1 MVNFR
6 FHLVSLVAVFL
17 ALGVGIIVGS
27 TVIDQATVQGLE
39 RNVKSLTGQRSD
51 ARQERDEARQ
61 ALSRWEKFDSE
72 LPAEVLA
79 GRLTDVPVLMV
90 AIDGVDPKVTA
101 RLHQWLATAKA
112 DDLGTLT
119 LTAKM
124 SLAADDDRRAVASLL
139 DIGDGRRDVVQRTL
153 LASLATALN
162 PPVAGA
168 ASATAPP
175 PTAAPAT
182 TATPSSTAT
191 PPPPAAPTGA
201 ELLGHLREAG
211 FVLYDAPDGAN
222 VDLSAIPKAGMRVVV
237 VSAAD
242 ANLSNAAVTTPFTA
256 LLVDQ
261 PGVSVVAA
269 DATPVGSDDPAFAA
283 MVRADGDLR
292 RRVSTVDDVSE
303 GYGQLALVL
312 AVEDLAGGAVGH
324 YGVAA
329 DQLLPPP
336 NR

>member
-1 MVNFR
+1 VVNFR

-61 ALSRWEKFDSE
+61 ALSRWQKFDGE

-79 GRLTDVPVLMV
+79 GRLTDVPVLIV
-90 AIDGVDPKVTA
+90 AVDGVDPKLTG

-119 LTAKM
+119 LTAKV
-124 SLAADDDRRAVASLL
+124 SLTADGDRRAVASLL

-153 LASLATALN
+153 LASLAAALN
-162 PPVAGA
+162 PPVAGGSSTTTPPTA
-168 ASATAPP
+168 VAPPTTAPP
-175 PTAAPAT
+175 PTLE
-182 TATPSSTAT
+182 T

-201 ELLGHLREAG
+201 ELLGRLRDGG
-211 FVLYDAPDGAN
+211 FVMYDAPEGVD
-222 VDLSAIPKAGMRVVV
+222 VDLAAIPKSGMRVVV

-269 DATPVGSDDPAFAA
+269 DATPVGTDDPAFAA
-283 MVRADGDLR
+283 MIRADGDLR

-303 GYGQLALVL
+303 GYGQVALVL
-312 AVEDLAGGAVGH
+312 ALEDLAGGAVGH

>member
-6 FHLVSLVAVFL
+6 FHLVSLIAVFL

-61 ALSRWEKFDSE
+61 SLSRWQKFDGE

-79 GRLTDVPVLMV
+79 GRLTDVPVLLV
-90 AIDGVDPKVTA
+90 AVEGVDPKLTE

-119 LTAKM
+119 LTAKL
-124 SLAADDDRRAVASLL
+124 SLTADDDRRAVASIL
-139 DIGDGRRDVVQRTL
+139 DIGDGRRDVVQRTV

-162 PPVAGA
+162 PPVPGG
-168 ASATAPP
+168 STTTPP
-175 PTAAPAT
+175 TTAAPTT
-182 TATPSSTAT
+182 TAAPGTTVETA
-191 PPPPAAPTGA
+191 PLPAAPTGA
-201 ELLGHLREAG
+201 ELLGRLRDAG
-211 FVLYDAPDGAN
+211 FLMYDAPEG
-222 VDLSAIPKAGMRVVV
+222 VDVALAAIPKVGMRVVV

-242 ANLSNAAVTTPFTA
+242 AHLSNAAVTTPLTT
-256 LLVDQ
+256 LLVEQ
-261 PGVSVVAA
+261 PGISVVAA
-269 DATPVGSDDPAFAA
+269 DATPVGTDDPAFAA
-283 MVRADGDLR
+283 MVRADGELR

-303 GYGQLALVL
+303 GYGQVALVL
-312 AVEDLAGGAVGH
+312 ALEDLAGGAVGH

>member
-61 ALSRWEKFDSE
+61 ALSRWQKFNGE
-72 LPAEVLA
+72 LPAELLA
-79 GRLTDVPVLMV
+79 GRLTDVPVLVV
-90 AIDGVDPKVTA
+90 AVDGVDPKLTA
-101 RLHQWLATAKA
+101 RIHQWFATAKA

-119 LTAKM
+119 LTGKL
-124 SLAADDDRRAVASLL
+124 SLTVDDDRRAVASIL
-139 DIGDGRRDVVQRTL
+139 DIGDARRDVVQRTL

-162 PPVAGA
+162 PPAGGP
-168 ASATAPP
+168 TTTTPP
-175 PTAAPAT
+175 TTAAPT
-182 TATPSSTAT
+182 TTTVETVPA
-191 PPPPAAPTGA
+191 PAAPGGA
-201 ELLGHLREAG
+201 ELLGRLRDAG
-211 FVLYDAPDGAN
+211 FVTYDAPEGAD
-222 VDLSAIPKAGMRVVV
+222 VDLASIPKAGMRVVV

-242 ANLSNAAVTTPFTA
+242 ADLSNAAVTTPFTA

-269 DATPVGSDDPAFAA
+269 DATPVGTDDPAFAA

-303 GYGQLALVL
+303 GYGQVALVL
-312 AVEDLAGGAVGH
+312 ALEDLAGGAVGH

>member
-6 FHLVSLVAVFL
+6 FHLVSLIAVFL

-61 ALSRWEKFDSE
+61 ALSRWQKFNGE
-72 LPAEVLA
+72 LPAELLA
-79 GRLTDVPVLMV
+79 GRLTDVPVLTV
-90 AIDGVDPKVTA
+90 AVDGVDPKLTA

-119 LTAKM
+119 LTAKL
-124 SLAADDDRRAVASLL
+124 SLTADDDRRAVASLL
-139 DIGDGRRDVVQRTL
+139 DIGDGRRDGVQRTL
-153 LASLATALN
+153 LASLAAALN
-162 PPVAGA
+162 PPVAGGPTT
-168 ASATAPP
+168 TAPP
-175 PTAAPAT
+175 AT
-182 TATPSSTAT
+182 T
-191 PPPPAAPTGA
+191 PPPTVATPTTVETPPAPAAPNGA
-201 ELLGHLREAG
+201 ELLGRLRDAG
-211 FVLYDAPDGAN
+211 FVMYDAPEGVE
-222 VDLSAIPKAGMRVVV
+222 VDLASIPKEGMRVVV

-256 LLVDQ
+256 LLADQ

-269 DATPVGSDDPAFAA
+269 DATPVGTDDPAFAA

-303 GYGQLALVL
+303 GYGQVALVL
-312 AVEDLAGGAVGH
+312 ALEDLAGGAVGH